1 MKENETGMEDF
12 GCDLEPKP
20 IIKKLEEA
28 LRQDSVVH
36 LEGYVGSSVEGTLR
50 LYKNLNLESYVEVSK
65 EEVIACVEIPNDN
78 CGRVKV
84 FIPASTKVKLLT
96 QSFARRS
103 APKSTAPKS
112 TARTYGMSLSFLCDL
127 ASQLIQEGDL
137 NPETLA
143 AVKDFYNN
151 HCN

>member
-50 LYKNLNLESYVEVSK
+50 LYKSLNLENYIEVSK
-65 EEVIACVEIPNDN
+65 EEVIACVEISNDN
-78 CGRVKV
+78 FGRVQV
-84 FIPASTKVKLLT
+84 FIPASTKVKSLT
-96 QSFARRS
+96 QSHAPTDIPQPIPCTYSMPPDICGMVRDALDRNLYPELRS
-103 APKSTAPKS
+103 LLQK
-112 TARTYGMSLSFLCDL
+112 
-127 ASQLIQEGDL
+127 
-137 NPETLA
+137 
-143 AVKDFYNN
+143 FYDDN
-151 HCN
+151 CGSS

>member
-50 LYKNLNLESYVEVSK
+50 LYKSLNLESYVEVSK
-65 EEVIACVEIPNDN
+65 EEV
-78 CGRVKV
+78 
-84 FIPASTKVKLLT
+84 KLVLKFPMT
-96 QSFARRS
+96 
-103 APKSTAPKS
+103 
-112 TARTYGMSLSFLCDL
+112 
-127 ASQLIQEGDL
+127 I
-137 NPETLA
+137 LA
-143 AVKDFYNN
+143 AFKSLFRPLLRLSL
-151 HCN
+151 

>member
-1 MKENETGMEDF
+1 MIKNKTGMEDF

-28 LRQDSVVH
+28 LKRDSVVH

-50 LYKNLNLESYVEVSK
+50 LYRTLNLESYVEVSK

-84 FIPASTKVKLLT
+84 FIPASTMVKSLT
-96 QSFARRS
+96 QSHAS
-103 APKSTAPKS
+103 IDIPQPIPC
-112 TARTYGMSLSFLCDL
+112 TYSMPPDICGMVRDALDRNLY
-127 ASQLIQEGDL
+127 
-137 NPETLA
+137 PELRELLQ
-143 AVKDFYNN
+143 DFYDKN
-151 HCN
+151 CGVS